1 MNAITKGDADVTITH
16 RLKMN
21 LEGGEILQRLEMP
34 LGDAS
39 TRKIELL
46 LYENQKIWIIPEDI
60 AVVIRYKK
68 PDGTMGEYDT
78 LPDGSAAWS
87 ALDNML
93 TLTLAPQ
100 VLSTAG
106 SVVLYAALYQEDKV
120 LQTFAMEMFVK
131 APFGGSRAIVSQD
144 YSYMTNVLRGP
155 LMAQSGQI
163 LAVGATDLYGRVT
176 EVDVVDAA
184 ALVNNNGSAILH
196 KPQTL
201 SSSQKIQARSNIG
214 AASQISV
221 EFLMSKFSSNGL
233 ILLDEKTNEKYI
245 LFVRNGKLVMEKE

>member
-21 LEGGEILQRLEMP
+21 LEGGDILQRLEMP

-106 SVVLYAALYQEDKV
+106 NVVLYAAVYQEDKV
-120 LQTFAMEMFVK
+120 LQTFAMEIFVK
-131 APFGGSRAIVSQD
+131 APFGGSKAIVSQD

-155 LMAQSGQI
+155 VMAQEGQV
-163 LAVGATDLYGRVT
+163 LAVGSVDAYGRVK
-176 EVDVVDAA
+176 EVEVLDPA
-184 ALVNNNGSAILH
+184 ALVNENGSAVLH
-196 KPQTL
+196 KAQNLTIN
-201 SSSQKIQARSNIG
+201 QKFQARRNID
-214 AASQISV
+214 AASQVSV
-221 EFLMSKFSSNGL
+221 DFLTSKFAPNGIYL
-233 ILLDEKTNEKYI
+233 VDEKTAEKYV
-245 LFVRNGKLVMEKE
+245 LYVKKGKLMMEKE

>member
-21 LEGGEILQRLEMP
+21 LEGGDILQRLEMP

-106 SVVLYAALYQEDKV
+106 NVVLYAAVYQEDKV
-120 LQTFAMEMFVK
+120 LQTFAMEIFVK
-131 APFGGSRAIVSQD
+131 APFGGSKAIVSQD

-155 LMAQSGQI
+155 LMARGGQI

-176 EVDVVDAA
+176 ELEAMDAGQLVD
-184 ALVNNNGSAILH
+184 NNGSAILY
-196 KPQTL
+196 KQQNL
-201 SSSQKIQARSNIG
+201 NDSQRNQARANIS

-221 EFLMSKFSSNGL
+221 DFLVSKFSSDGL
-233 ILLDEKTNEKYI
+233 ILMDEKTDGKYT
-245 LFVRNGKLVMEKE
+245 LFVKNGKLTMKKE

>member
-163 LAVGATDLYGRVT
+163 LVVGATDLYGRVT

-184 ALVNNNGSAILH
+184 TLVDNNGSAILH

-201 SSSQKIQARSNIG
+201 NSSQKIQARSNIG
-214 AASQISV
+214 AASQTSV
-221 EFLMSKFSSNGL
+221 DFLALKFSSKGL
-233 ILLDEKTNEKYI
+233 ILIDEKTSEKYT